1 MNRKKLK
8 QRLFTLLGIVG
19 ALVLTVGVAPR
30 IFIAD
35 TPQIDPQVLANLGRM
50 PSDFVA
56 FVTGNNTSVDEPM
69 IASIEETDVPEGA
82 SFEPF
87 AKGVYAAE
95 DPATGQSYVKFEA
108 GTELQ
113 VYEVQLEDG
122 RMVTIYV
129 PVE

>member
-1 MNRKKLK
+1 MNRKKIK
-8 QRLFTLLGIVG
+8 QRIYTILGIFG
-19 ALVLTVGVAPR
+19 ALMLTVGIAPR

-35 TPQIDPQVLANLGRM
+35 TPQIDPQALANIGRM
-50 PSDFVA
+50 PSDFIA
-56 FVTGNNTSVDEPM
+56 FVTGNSIGTADPV
-69 IASIEETDVPEGA
+69 IADIEQIDAPEGTTF
-82 SFEPF
+82 SPI

-113 VYEVQLEDG
+113 VYEVQLDDG
-122 RMVTIYV
+122 RMVSIYV